1 MFAKIVFPLPFR
13 NAFTYS
19 IPPEFESSA
28 KVGVRAVVPFGKRIL
43 TGYIIDIC
51 SKAETDH
58 SIKNIKDILDDKPIF
73 DKDSLK
79 FYEWISE
86 YYLSSLGEALRNSVP
101 YGSDVETKRKIVVD
115 QKYCI
120 DIFDKEK
127 NQKTLKSL
135 LLKTLA
141 EKETHSI
148 YSLQKKLKKKNIY
161 HAIRSLEKEGALS
174 VLDEL
179 DEGKVRVKKLKFVKL
194 TANLDE
200 VYNLLPEIE
209 RRSPKQV
216 VLLLEL
222 LSNPTEEI
230 QQTLLLNKTKSSQ
243 SSLNSLIKKEIVE
256 VFEKEVVR
264 EYQDEYSEE
273 TKKIKLTGNQKKVID
288 EIIPSVAANEFGA
301 FLLHGV
307 TGSGKTQIY
316 IELTKAVIAGGKTAI
331 ILVPEISLTP
341 QITSRFVNV
350 FSDKVTVLHSR
361 MSLGERYDS
370 WRGIISGRYSVVIG
384 ARSALFAPLKNI
396 GLIVVDEEHDSSYK
410 QNEIVPKYQAR
421 DSAVIRANLSG
432 CPILLGSATPSL
444 ESMFNAEQGKYKL
457 LELKERIDDA
467 KLPSIKLVDVTY
479 EQKQKKMDNAFSH
492 ILLEEVDKRLTRK
505 ESVIILQNRR
515 GFSTQVFCQD
525 CGEIELCG
533 DCSVSMVHHINRNI
547 IQCHYCGQT
556 RPVPR
561 ACQNCGS
568 LSLKFFGSGTQRIED
583 ELAYHFSKA
592 KIDRMDSDSI
602 SKKGDLS
609 FKLNS
614 FRKGEIDILVGT
626 QMVSKGMD
634 FPNVT
639 LVGVV
644 SAETTLWLPDF
655 RADERTFQLLTQVAG
670 RAGRSKIEGEV
681 IIQTQNKNHF
691 VLQRVLKN
699 DYDGFYKN
707 ELKLRKSGEYPPFTR
722 LALIE
727 SRNENEKKA
736 QEAIKDFYNRI
747 KQLKTNLKLLP
758 PVPAL
763 ISKLRGF
770 YRYHLMIKSYKH
782 LDPGGKHLRQS
793 INDAM
798 IDYNQK
804 SKFRDIKLIV
814 DIDPQNVL

>member
-1 MFAKIVFPLPFR
+1 
-13 NAFTYS
+13 
-19 IPPEFESSA
+19 
-28 KVGVRAVVPFGKRIL
+28 
-43 TGYIIDIC
+43 
-51 SKAETDH
+51 
-58 SIKNIKDILDDKPIF
+58 
-73 DKDSLK
+73 
-79 FYEWISE
+79 
-86 YYLSSLGEALRNSVP
+86 
-101 YGSDVETKRKIVVD
+101 
-115 QKYCI
+115 
-120 DIFDKEK
+120 
-127 NQKTLKSL
+127 
-135 LLKTLA
+135 
-141 EKETHSI
+141 
-148 YSLQKKLKKKNIY
+148 
-161 HAIRSLEKEGALS
+161 
-174 VLDEL
+174 
-179 DEGKVRVKKLKFVKL
+179 
-194 TANLDE
+194 
-200 VYNLLPEIE
+200 
-209 RRSPKQV
+209 
-216 VLLLEL
+216 
-222 LSNPTEEI
+222 
-230 QQTLLLNKTKSSQ
+230 
-243 SSLNSLIKKEIVE
+243 
-256 VFEKEVVR
+256 
-264 EYQDEYSEE
+264 
-273 TKKIKLTGNQKKVID
+273 
-288 EIIPSVAANEFGA
+288 
-301 FLLHGV
+301 
-307 TGSGKTQIY
+307 
-316 IELTKAVIAGGKTAI
+316 IAGGKTAI

-515 GFSTQVFCQD
+515 GFSTQVYCQD